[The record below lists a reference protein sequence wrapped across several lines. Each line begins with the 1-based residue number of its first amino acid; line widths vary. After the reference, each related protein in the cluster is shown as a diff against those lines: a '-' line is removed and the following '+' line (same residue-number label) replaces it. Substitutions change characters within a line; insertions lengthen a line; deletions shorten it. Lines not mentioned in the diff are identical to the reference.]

1 MVCLAAKPVVDGLER
16 EFEGDAFVVRVELS
30 SGPGKELGRRYRID
44 TVPSFV
50 AFDRDGDIVF
60 RRNGSAGVPLKELR
74 RALSG

>member
-30 SGPGKELGRRYRID
+30 SGPGKEIGRRYDID

-50 AFDRDGDIVF
+50 VFDHDGNIVF

-74 RALSG
+74 AALSG